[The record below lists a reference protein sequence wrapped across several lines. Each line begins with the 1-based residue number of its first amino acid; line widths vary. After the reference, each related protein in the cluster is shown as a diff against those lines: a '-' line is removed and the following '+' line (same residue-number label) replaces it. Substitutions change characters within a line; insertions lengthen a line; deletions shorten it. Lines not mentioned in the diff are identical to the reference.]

1 MENEKV
7 QLTREGYDK
16 LKSELRHLIDVI
28 RPEVIDQL
36 AYARSLGDLSENA
49 DYSIA
54 TALPAGR
61 PSTRLLLG
69 GPGWDVE
76 RCAGA
81 TFVTGLPEACEMV
94 SSTLGLAV

>member
-1 MENEKV
+1 VEVVRK
-7 QLTREGYDK
+7 
-16 LKSELRHLIDVI
+16 IAPPVI
-28 RPEVIDQL
+28 FVWAQ
-36 AYARSLGDLSENA
+36 LSENA

-94 SSTLGLAV
+94 SSTLGFAV